1 MQNTK
6 IFILLLGFSFF
17 GFNTCKKSTQ
27 KDKSTSNKAHF
38 SKLAIGAPLIIIKKT
53 A

>member
-17 GFNTCKKSTQ
+17 GFKTCN
-27 KDKSTSNKAHF
+27 KSTSKDKTATNKVHF
-38 SKLAIGAPLIIIKKT
+38 SKLAIGAPLIIIKKS